1 MLLRDVTIG
10 KSQEEL
16 EIEKLMSGES
26 GKTPDILN
34 SEIEILVE
42 EMTNDILSV
51 ETACKDLET
60 EYNDEL
66 LHKYEKLTGESAIS
80 NYLVDNWLEVGANII
95 DRIIAFIKK
104 LFSSIMTNLKKF
116 YVKFLVLFN
125 KQKEIA
131 INLKERFL
139 KNKDKVQD
147 RISTDMVMFINE
159 YGYLDAEVYNNLFN
173 SVTLNNIVNRLKE
186 VNRNILLSIP
196 NKAVYKDI
204 VSDGK
209 GPLNDMVNQYEEI
222 LFNTYNKVFFKDNRD
237 TNITLNKNI
246 VLTDISNIYRL
257 PFILCSNG
265 IKSNV
270 LDISER
276 GLFRLSTTNV
286 VTNSNKKVMNID
298 VIINIIDDLYKYEL
312 KKVVEG
318 DFKLLD
324 LVKKD
329 SEGYLNQA
337 KRYNKVDTYGIS
349 VYANNVTTTLNFILN
364 YCINRMEIS
373 ENILKLFK
381 GL

>member
-1 MLLRDVTIG
+1 MLLRDLTISE
-10 KSQEEL
+10 SQEEL
-16 EIEKLMSGES
+16 EINKIMSVES
-26 GKTPDILN
+26 EKTPDILN
-34 SEIEILVE
+34 SEIEILVQ
-42 EMTNDILSV
+42 EMTNDILSI
-51 ETACKDLET
+51 ESACQDLHA
-60 EYNDEL
+60 EYNDKL
-66 LHKYEKLTGESAIS
+66 LHKYEKLTNETAMG

-104 LFSSIMTNLKKF
+104 LFNSIMTNLKKF

-131 INLKERFL
+131 VNLKERFL

-186 VNRNILLSIP
+186 VNRNILLAIP
-196 NKAVYKDI
+196 NKTVYKDV
-204 VSDGK
+204 VSDGN
-209 GPLNDMVNQYEEI
+209 GPLNDMINQYEEI
-222 LFNTYNKVFFKDNRD
+222 LFNTYNKIFFKENKD

-246 VLTDISNIYRL
+246 VITDISNSYRM

-270 LDISER
+270 LDISEK

-286 VTNSNKKVMNID
+286 VPNSNKKVMNID
-298 VIINIIDDLYKYEL
+298 VIISVIDDLYKYEL

-318 DFKLLD
+318 DFRLLD
-324 LVKKD
+324 TVRKD

-349 VYANNVTTTLNFILN
+349 MYANNVTTTLNFILN

>member
-1 MLLRDVTIG
+1 MSLRDLIISE
-10 KSQEEL
+10 SQEEL
-16 EIEKLMSGES
+16 EINKIMSVES
-26 GKTPDILN
+26 EKTPDILN
-34 SEIEILVE
+34 SEIEILVQ
-42 EMTNDILSV
+42 EMTNDILSI
-51 ETACKDLET
+51 ESACQDLHT
-60 EYNDEL
+60 EYNDKL
-66 LHKYEKLTGESAIS
+66 LHKYEKLTNESAMG

-104 LFSSIMTNLKKF
+104 LFNSIMTNLKKF

-131 INLKERFL
+131 VNLKERFL

-186 VNRNILLSIP
+186 VNRNILLAIP
-196 NKAVYKDI
+196 NKTVYKD
-204 VSDGK
+204 VVRDGN
-209 GPLNDMVNQYEEI
+209 GPLNDMINQYEEI
-222 LFNTYNKVFFKDNRD
+222 LFNTYNKIFFKENKD

-246 VLTDISNIYRL
+246 VITDISNSYRM

-270 LDISER
+270 LDISEK

-286 VTNSNKKVMNID
+286 VPNSNKKVMNID
-298 VIINIIDDLYKYEL
+298 VIISVIDDLYKYEL

-318 DFKLLD
+318 DFRLLD
-324 LVKKD
+324 TVRKD
-329 SEGYLNQA
+329 SEDYLNQA

-349 VYANNVTTTLNFILN
+349 MYANNVTTTLNFILN

>member
-1 MLLRDVTIG
+1 
-10 KSQEEL
+10 
-16 EIEKLMSGES
+16 
-26 GKTPDILN
+26 
-34 SEIEILVE
+34 
-42 EMTNDILSV
+42 
-51 ETACKDLET
+51 
-60 EYNDEL
+60 
-66 LHKYEKLTGESAIS
+66 
-80 NYLVDNWLEVGANII
+80 
-95 DRIIAFIKK
+95 
-104 LFSSIMTNLKKF
+104 MTNLKKF

-131 INLKERFL
+131 VNLKERFL

-186 VNRNILLSIP
+186 VNRNILLAIP
-196 NKAVYKDI
+196 NKTVYKDV
-204 VSDGK
+204 VSDGN
-209 GPLNDMVNQYEEI
+209 GPLNDMINQYEEI
-222 LFNTYNKVFFKDNRD
+222 LFNTYNKIFFKENKD

-246 VLTDISNIYRL
+246 VITDISNSYRM

-270 LDISER
+270 LDISEK

-286 VTNSNKKVMNID
+286 VPNSNKKVMNID
-298 VIINIIDDLYKYEL
+298 VIISVIDDLYKYEL

-318 DFKLLD
+318 DFRLLD
-324 LVKKD
+324 TVRKD

-349 VYANNVTTTLNFILN
+349 MYANNVTTTLNFILN